1 MDVSE
6 EKGPV
11 HMSIMQLTQTVH
23 LVPSTAGRISKR
35 LSQPMLPGMEPEE
48 AAPPQVTNRQIAEVL
63 SNIAD
68 LIEFQNGNPYRV
80 QAYRNAARGILDL
93 PEQAADLLGRGEE
106 LPVPGLGERL
116 RARIAELVE
125 LGTMTIQNGI
135 CVQTLPQG
143 VRTLMAVEHIGI
155 NTAIRLYEELGIDT
169 LEKLWWAAHQQRIR
183 HLPGFGPRSETRIKD
198 AVEQLLKGKQNVPM
212 HGAA

>member
-1 MDVSE
+1 
-6 EKGPV
+6 
-11 HMSIMQLTQTVH
+11 MSIMQLTQTIH
-23 LVPSTAGRISKR
+23 LLPSQSGRISKR

-48 AAPPQVTNRQIAEVL
+48 AAPTRVTNRQIAEVL

-68 LIEFQNGNPYRV
+68 LLAFQNGNPYRI

-93 PEQAADLLGRGEE
+93 PEPAADILARGEE

-125 LGTMTIQNGI
+125 IGTMTIQNGI
-135 CVQTLPQG
+135 CMQTLPQG
-143 VRTLMAVEHIGI
+143 VRILMTVEHIGP
-155 NTAIRLYEELGIDT
+155 NMAIRLYEELGIDT

-183 HLPGFGPRSETRIKD
+183 HLPGFGARSEARIKE
-198 AVEQLLKGKQNVPM
+198 AVEKLLKGKQKVLTQ
-212 HGAA
+212 GAA